1 MQIIMKTF
9 THLPPPGPKGAPI
22 IGSARA
28 LLNDRLGFLQHIAH
42 EYGDLVH
49 FRAVGRDFYL
59 VNRPEWIR
67 QVLVDHQHDA
77 VKGVALQRAK
87 RLLGNGLLT
96 NEGDAHLKQRR
107 LMQPLFHRDRI
118 AGYAETMAQHAERLS
133 ADWHQRT
140 QAADSVLEIDMAKE
154 MTQLTLSI
162 VAKTLFGA
170 DIHQSQ
176 GAQIGEAMDVLM
188 RNFTRLM
195 NPLAP
200 LLLRLP
206 LPAQRQMRAAEA
218 TLNKVI
224 YGLITERRASP
235 SKQHDLLS
243 LLIQTTD
250 EEGRPAMNDQQVR
263 DEAMTLF
270 LAGHETT
277 ANALAWAWYL
287 LAQHPEVEKRLRTEI
302 ETVLQERT
310 PSMDDVPK
318 LIYTRRVFSEVLR
331 LYPPAHTVPRLLVRD
346 MTLGGHV
353 LPKGATI
360 LVSEFV
366 THRDERFYPQ
376 PERFD
381 PDRWLPEIEA
391 TRPKFAFFPF
401 GAGTRQCIGE
411 QFAWMEGVL
420 CLAVLVRDWHCWLA
434 NTAPAILNPAITLRP
449 KHGLKMK
456 VMKLRHD

>member
-1 MQIIMKTF
+1 
-9 THLPPPGPKGAPI
+9 
-22 IGSARA
+22 
-28 LLNDRLGFLQHIAH
+28 
-42 EYGDLVH
+42 
-49 FRAVGRDFYL
+49 
-59 VNRPEWIR
+59 
-67 QVLVDHQHDA
+67 
-77 VKGVALQRAK
+77 
-87 RLLGNGLLT
+87 
-96 NEGDAHLKQRR
+96 
-107 LMQPLFHRDRI
+107 
-118 AGYAETMAQHAERLS
+118 
-133 ADWHQRT
+133 
-140 QAADSVLEIDMAKE
+140 
-154 MTQLTLSI
+154 
-162 VAKTLFGA
+162 
-170 DIHQSQ
+170 
-176 GAQIGEAMDVLM
+176 
-188 RNFTRLM
+188 
-195 NPLAP
+195 
-200 LLLRLP
+200 
-206 LPAQRQMRAAEA
+206 
-218 TLNKVI
+218 
-224 YGLITERRASP
+224 
-235 SKQHDLLS
+235 
-243 LLIQTTD
+243 
-250 EEGRPAMNDQQVR
+250 
-263 DEAMTLF
+263 
-270 LAGHETT
+270 
-277 ANALAWAWYL
+277 L